1 MKKKLSI
8 LDKNKPPPS
17 NKGTLDHGSDSEV
30 ISDSDEEIW
39 QDMEI
44 IGAKKNKKRK
54 NKDIPDAGDSKKR
67 KNEVSKRKRKHKDAV
82 DDSNVECLVAV
93 DKRKV
98 KKLLK
103 KEKEEG
109 DDDVIFEKKKLTKRR
124 KQMNGDVVLKRVK
137 MGLKE

>member
-1 MKKKLSI
+1 MRKKLSI
-8 LDKNKPPPS
+8 LDKNKPPPR

-39 QDMEI
+39 QDVEI

-67 KNEVSKRKRKHKDAV
+67 KNEVSKRKRKHKDTV
-82 DDSNVECLVAV
+82 VDSNVECLEAV

-103 KEKEEG
+103 KEKEG
-109 DDDVIFEKKKLTKRR
+109 DDDVIFEKKKVSKRR

-137 MGLKE
+137 MG